1 MRDRSPDHRVRFS
14 LEGDV
19 ALYDA
24 KTADHIRCD
33 PDAMDKAEQN
43 KRYFNE
49 IKKLIDDEF
58 YGKIVISMEKGRVV
72 FLRKEQTIKL

>member
-1 MRDRSPDHRVRFS
+1 
-14 LEGDV
+14 
-19 ALYDA
+19 
-24 KTADHIRCD
+24 
-33 PDAMDKAEQN
+33 MDKAEQ
-43 KRYFNE
+43 KRKYFNE